1 MGKDCFH
8 HSPGRRQ
15 PLRQNADEFRKII
28 EMDLREV
35 TESRNGLFGVFLHSE
50 QRVGRSGDQSIKVKR
65 KESSHIM
72 VLHLHTHMHHM
83 CTHTEDWVNLAQ
95 HSVFF
100 KCHPR
105 QFHAMETAGFVS
117 CSSPVKTQGVSTSC
131 PLCVFVD
138 LSLYKPNPSTR
149 LPLGPS
155 NLNHS
160 PFRLATVKIQERRQD
175 FPPFFSVLGFCDSLS
190 LAPTLVTE
198 TV

>member
-1 MGKDCFH
+1 MLMSSVRTLKWISEKSQYRETVCFFFSH
-8 HSPGRRQ
+8 G
-15 PLRQNADEFRKII
+15 
-28 EMDLREV
+28 
-35 TESRNGLFGVFLHSE
+35 E

-83 CTHTEDWVNLAQ
+83 CTHTHTEDWVDLAQ

-117 CSSPVKTQGVSTSC
+117 CSSPVKTRGVSTSC

-138 LSLYKPNPSTR
+138 LSLYKPHPSTQ

-160 PFRLATVKIQERRQD
+160 PFRLAIV
-175 FPPFFSVLGFCDSLS
+175 
-190 LAPTLVTE
+190 
-198 TV
+198 

>member
-1 MGKDCFH
+1 
-8 HSPGRRQ
+8 
-15 PLRQNADEFRKII
+15 
-28 EMDLREV
+28 MDLREV
-35 TESRNGLFGVFLHSE
+35 TESRNGLFGFFLHGE

-72 VLHLHTHMHHM
+72 VLHLHTHMHHT
-83 CTHTEDWVNLAQ
+83 CTHTHTQSIGSIWPSTL
-95 HSVFF
+95 FF
-100 KCHPR
+100 KCRPR

-131 PLCVFVD
+131 PVCAFVD

-149 LPLGPS
+149 PLLGPS

-175 FPPFFSVLGFCDSLS
+175 FPPFFRS
-190 LAPTLVTE
+190 
-198 TV
+198 

>member
-1 MGKDCFH
+1 MLMSSVRSLKWISEKSQNRETVCLVFFYMVSREWVGVEIKALRLKGKK
-8 HSPGRRQ
+8 
-15 PLRQNADEFRKII
+15 A
-28 EMDLREV
+28 
-35 TESRNGLFGVFLHSE
+35 
-50 QRVGRSGDQSIKVKR
+50 
-65 KESSHIM
+65 HISWFYICT
-72 VLHLHTHMHHM
+72 HTCTICAHTH
-83 CTHTEDWVNLAQ
+83 THTEDWVNLAQ